1 MNKRS
6 VLWII
11 VGVALVVLAVT
22 LYLSFAQDGEVQS
35 SNSRYL
41 LSHTAPSISD
51 SYSEMRKT
59 VDSHLSKYSKK
70 RKRRAGKFMD
80 GVDRSMFAHFSEED
94 KKLAEVVQEA
104 LDADDADKTIKAA
117 TKLMSSSNP
126 EARSHAVDALGWFGL
141 KALPELTMLMGDS
154 NEDVA
159 QNAVNAWE
167 SGFSEIDDVQTRLK
181 VSAMALNALSSK
193 DALESIGAQFSIAAT
208 EYIDEADE
216 GTEESLD
223 RRVDVLQ
230 SLVDMIG
237 SSNNSLPDVGRDL
250 YEEITGHNWINM
262 DEAELYLNDPDNYE
276 PPEYSDGATS
286 DASMRAR

>member
-237 SSNNSLPDVGRDL
+237 SSNNSLSDVGRDL

-262 DEAELYLNDPDNYE
+262 DEAELYLKDPDNYE
-276 PPEYSDGATS
+276 PPESSDGATS
-286 DASMRAR
+286 DASM

>member
-167 SGFSEIDDVQTRLK
+167 SGFSEIDNVQTRLK

-237 SSNNSLPDVGRDL
+237 SSNNSLSDVGRDL

-276 PPEYSDGATS
+276 PPESSDGATS
-286 DASMRAR
+286 DASM

>member
-167 SGFSEIDDVQTRLK
+167 SGFSEIDNVQTRLK

-237 SSNNSLPDVGRDL
+237 SSNNSLSDVGRDL

-286 DASMRAR
+286 DASM

>member
-59 VDSHLSKYSKK
+59 VDSHLSKNSKK

-167 SGFSEIDDVQTRLK
+167 SGFSEIDNVQTRLK

-237 SSNNSLPDVGRDL
+237 SSNNSLSDVGRDL

-276 PPEYSDGATS
+276 PPESSDGATS
-286 DASMRAR
+286 DASM

>member
-59 VDSHLSKYSKK
+59 VDSHLSKNSKK

-117 TKLMSSSNP
+117 TKLMNSSNP

-167 SGFSEIDDVQTRLK
+167 SGFSEIDNVQTRLK

-237 SSNNSLPDVGRDL
+237 SSNNSLSDVGRDL

-276 PPEYSDGATS
+276 PPESSDGATS
-286 DASMRAR
+286 DASM